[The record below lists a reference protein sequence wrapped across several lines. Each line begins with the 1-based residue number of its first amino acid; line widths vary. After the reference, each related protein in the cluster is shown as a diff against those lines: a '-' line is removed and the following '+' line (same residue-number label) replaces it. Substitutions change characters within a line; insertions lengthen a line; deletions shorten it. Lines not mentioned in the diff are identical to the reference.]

1 MNQKSAVYNRNIS
14 TIMKEGCTKLFL
26 ETIVDITEEIKKDIL
41 KIEKGSLDKD
51 FRDQVI
57 INARSYLKLLN
68 W

>member
-1 MNQKSAVYNRNIS
+1 
-14 TIMKEGCTKLFL
+14 MKEGCTKLFL

-68 W
+68 